1 MSWRNLIF
9 VAATSLALA
18 ACGFKPLY
26 GEQSTTAG
34 ASGPLAVEVALIP
47 NREGQVMRSVLRRRF
62 SGTAFANY
70 RLDVA
75 LAQASAVTAID
86 AAGDATR
93 RRVTMT
99 AGWRLSPLAPD
110 APKPLDGRVRVVEAY
125 NLLASDYA
133 NYTAESAA
141 RERAAARLA
150 DLVAQAATARATA
163 AGWR

>member
-34 ASGPLAVEVALIP
+34 ASGRLAVEVALIP

-62 SGTAFANY
+62 SGTAVANY

>member
-9 VAATSLALA
+9 VAAASLTLA

-26 GEQSTTAG
+26 GELPTRAG
-34 ASGPLAVEVALIP
+34 TSGRLAVEVALIP

-62 SGTAFANY
+62 SGAAAANY

-75 LAQASAVTAID
+75 IAQASAVTAID

-99 AGWRLSPLAPD
+99 ASWRLSPLALG
-110 APKPLDGRVRVVEAY
+110 APKPLDGRVRVGEAY

-150 DLVAQAATARATA
+150 DLVAQAATARATD

>member
-1 MSWRNLIF
+1 
-9 VAATSLALA
+9 
-18 ACGFKPLY
+18 
-26 GEQSTTAG
+26 
-34 ASGPLAVEVALIP
+34 
-47 NREGQVMRSVLRRRF
+47 MRSVLRRRF
-62 SGTAFANY
+62 SGNTVANY

-93 RRVTMT
+93 RRVTIT
-99 AGWRLSPLAPD
+99 ASWRLSPLVSN
-110 APKPLDGRVRVVEAY
+110 APKPLEGRVRVIEAY

-133 NYTAESAA
+133 NYTAESTA